1 MSAAR
6 KSPAKPV
13 PLEEQDRDALIAL
26 VRELRETVARQD
38 ALIARQ
44 AEALGASSTSAKPD
58 RAKTNRPVLSPE
70 GTTRIQPGPS
80 APGSPTTAMATKT
93 GPFAIVF
100 DGGSLGN
107 PGQGYGSFH
116 ITAPTGVLAH
126 EQLDFGDRV
135 TNNQAE
141 YRTLIAALERLAADL
156 GGDLSETAVIV
167 NGDSALV
174 VNQVNG
180 DWKVKHPDL
189 APLHRRAVELLGR
202 FGKSDVRW
210 HRRAN
215 SVKVLGH

>member
-1 MSAAR
+1 MS
-6 KSPAKPV
+6 S
-13 PLEEQDRDALIAL
+13 
-26 VRELRETVARQD
+26 
-38 ALIARQ
+38 
-44 AEALGASSTSAKPD
+44 
-58 RAKTNRPVLSPE
+58 
-70 GTTRIQPGPS
+70 
-80 APGSPTTAMATKT
+80 KT

-107 PGQGYGSFH
+107 PGKGYGSFQ
-116 ITAPTGVLAH
+116 ISAPTGVLAH
-126 EQLDFGDRV
+126 EKLNFGDRV

-156 GGDLSETAVIV
+156 GGDVAQTAVVV

-189 APLHRRAVELLGR
+189 APLHRRAVELLGA
-202 FGKSDVRW
+202 FGKTDVRW
-210 HRRAN
+210 HRRSN